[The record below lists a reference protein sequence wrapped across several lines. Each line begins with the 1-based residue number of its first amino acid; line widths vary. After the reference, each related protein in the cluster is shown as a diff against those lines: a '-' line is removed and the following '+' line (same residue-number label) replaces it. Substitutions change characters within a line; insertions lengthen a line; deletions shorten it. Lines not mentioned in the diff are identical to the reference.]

1 MVTVR
6 LLIKKTT
13 FYNNENSYKFNFTND
28 SSRMVENECQL
39 AKHFSRFVSNNFYS
53 NQKQNDRDDILAA
66 EPQNLFPARL

>member
-1 MVTVR
+1 
-6 LLIKKTT
+6 
-13 FYNNENSYKFNFTND
+13 
-28 SSRMVENECQL
+28 MVENECQL